1 MEKGKKRVL
10 ALYAVLRVVVVAVMI
25 LAFIQ
30 KSYDHVFLCILT
42 LCLFLIPAVIDKK
55 FNIKLPSVLECI
67 IILFIFAA
75 EILGEIQGF
84 YLKIPYWDTIL
95 HTMNGFIMAAIGFAM
110 IDILNQN
117 PKLHFDMSPVFV
129 AFVSFCFSMTIGVL
143 WEFFEFGMDV
153 IAFTD
158 MQKDTLVTMISTVDL
173 NPDKVNIPVVVKDI
187 TKTVIEGTVN
197 GTPRSIVIDGGYIDI
212 GLKDTMFD
220 LIVNC
225 IGAVCFSSLGVL
237 YILGRSRFAKSFIPR
252 MKTPSEIEEV
262 KKETQKRRK
271 RKLKG
276 KKNED

>member
-10 ALYAVLRVVVVAVMI
+10 ALYVVLRVVVVAVMI

-212 GLKDTMFD
+212 GLKDTMLD